1 MKEAL
6 HKCPKYKKKFLVKK
20 KNISHNKKAYKI
32 VKKANLK
39 NNKSHLKKRIFLLRQ
54 IRKFIFHIDKYLEK
68 KFFSNLKQK
77 RNHRIT
83 TEIDTNENIKGIDN
97 RNHKPNS
104 NNIINSNNN
113 IKKDNGNNIKNI
125 NHSNISNS
133 NNDHQPLSGRTNVN
147 NIFNRGS
154 NIYYR
159 INQFPLNMN
168 YRNNYNNGAYSP
180 INYMNNISPL
190 STNYRSQPNSNST
203 NPSLMNKMY
212 TIQKTEMFS
221 LTKDMDD
228 AFKSFNNKFFSY
240 NSNINFVSPF
250 RDSPTLMSSQ
260 NNQSPVMMPHNIHY
274 TIFDSPTINSPI
286 NNTSSIKTPFHSP
299 IIKYYHSPRISPITR
314 WNRYSRDFS
323 EILFGKLNLNKGLE
337 QKIINDLPETKIN
350 DVSTLTSENKKCI
363 ICLDE
368 FMKDDYLTCLP
379 CIHSF
384 HSKCIKNWL
393 KNSKEC
399 PICKFKITNETLNYQ

>member
-1 MKEAL
+1 MKVL
-6 HKCPKYKKKFLVKK
+6 HKCPKYKKKFLVIKK
-20 KNISHNKKAYKI
+20 IFHINKKEYKFD
-32 VKKANLK
+32 KKANLK

-54 IRKFIFHIDKYLEK
+54 IRKFIFHIDKSLEK
-68 KFFSNLKQK
+68 KFFTILKQN
-77 RNHRIT
+77 RNNGIT

-104 NNIINSNNN
+104 DNNIYSNNN

-125 NHSNISNS
+125 NHSNTFNS

-168 YRNNYNNGAYSP
+168 YRNNSNNGAYSP

-203 NPSLMNKMY
+203 NPSFMNKMY

-221 LTKDMDD
+221 LTKDMNDS
-228 AFKSFNNKFFSY
+228 FKLFNNEFFSY
-240 NSNINFVSPF
+240 YSNINFVSSF

-260 NNQSPVMMPHNIHY
+260 NNQSPVMTPLKIHSP
-274 TIFDSPTINSPI
+274 IIDSPNRNSPI
-286 NNTSSIKTPFHSP
+286 NNISSIKTPFHSP
-299 IIKYYHSPRISPITR
+299 ITKYYHSPRISPITR
-314 WNRYSRDFS
+314 WTRYSPDFS
-323 EILFGKLNLNKGLE
+323 EILFGGLNLSKGLE

-350 DVSTLTSENKKCI
+350 DVSKLTSENKKCI